1 MIQLGIELAATISAA
16 VTKKRFM
23 MILRSWPAR
32 ASEAQTWLVLSPI
45 PRSGTL
51 MQVNHKNCIH
61 L

>member
-1 MIQLGIELAATISAA
+1 VIQLGIELAATISAA

-23 MILRSWPAR
+23 MILRSWQ
-32 ASEAQTWLVLSPI
+32 AQPKRGWSLSPI

-51 MQVNHKNCIH
+51 MQVNHKNCVE